1 MLSKISQ
8 SEKDNYHKI
17 SLICRILEMTPRSIE
32 EGRKKNQTK
41 SERET
46 KHKRLLIVGNKLRV
60 AGGEGSGGMGQL
72 GDGHWGGYVLY

>member
-1 MLSKISQ
+1 MEVEGIMPREISH

-46 KHKRLLIVGNKLRV
+46 NHKRLLTMGNKP
-60 AGGEGSGGMGQL
+60 
-72 GDGHWGGYVLY
+72 